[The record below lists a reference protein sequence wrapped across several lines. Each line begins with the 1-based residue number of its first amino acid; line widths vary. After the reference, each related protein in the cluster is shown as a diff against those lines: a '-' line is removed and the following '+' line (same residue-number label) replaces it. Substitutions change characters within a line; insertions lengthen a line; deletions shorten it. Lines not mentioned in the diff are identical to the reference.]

1 MDFYDSD
8 LKSDNPDD
16 FLSDHEPPSDIV
28 RERKLLK
35 KTDLFRIYKEIWQV
49 NKSNNMRFE
58 NKKINDYLTNLIV

>member
-1 MDFYDSD
+1 MDKGKPLDFYDSD

-16 FLSDHEPPSDIV
+16 FLSDHEPPKDIV

-49 NKSNNMRFE
+49 K
-58 NKKINDYLTNLIV
+58 

>member
-1 MDFYDSD
+1 MKRQKQKQTMDKGKPLDFYDSD

-16 FLSDHEPPSDIV
+16 FLSDHEPPKDIV

-49 NKSNNMRFE
+49 K
-58 NKKINDYLTNLIV
+58 